1 MPEQLTIQ
9 TFVNG
14 LWHDAL
20 VITVDNP
27 TKVRESACSTAYTP
41 DYLIHFLDC
50 IDSALDPAVS
60 VNVPVNWTST
70 RTPGFPAFIYDI
82 IPAGAARKSL
92 EKRFAGEKP
101 KGMDL
106 DLFLLKRCT
115 PAPIGHM
122 RVKESFE
129 LIDTS
134 RTFAFPRREIID
146 RTNDFLEYAYEL
158 GAAIGGATG
167 AQGEAPKLLMTEDL
181 DGGFHADAVLP
192 DHQVRRHWLVKFA
205 RNKITERDKN
215 ILRAE
220 YHYYRA
226 ISALGLDTIPTDGL
240 ALEEAEKP
248 SLWMPRFDRRV
259 LPNGCV
265 ERIPMESIY
274 SICNNTEP
282 GSKMRHEDVVH
293 RLLELWLANDQADET
308 ADLLFEYI
316 RRDLLNRILGNSDNH
331 GRNTSIFRHE
341 GRFKLA
347 PIYDLAPMVLDPEGV
362 TRVTKWENER
372 LGAPDWPAVCALFG
386 EYIDPGHLF
395 ARLRVAA
402 KEFRA
407 LPGLL
412 KDMPEE
418 IRLAQSI
425 PLNNLDA
432 RLKEWGL
439 L

>member
-14 LWHDAL
+14 HWHDAL
-20 VITVDNP
+20 QLTVDDP
-27 TKVRESACSTAYTP
+27 VDVRNGSCSTAYMP
-41 DYLIHFLDC
+41 NYLIHFLDC
-50 IDSALDPAVS
+50 IDSPLAPAVS
-60 VNVPVNWTST
+60 ANMPINWTGT
-70 RTPGFPAFIYDI
+70 RTQGFPAFIYDI

-101 KGMDL
+101 SDMDL

-129 LIDTS
+129 LTDTN
-134 RTFAFPRREIID
+134 RTIAFPRREIIE

-181 DGGFHADAVLP
+181 HGGFHADAVLP

-205 RNKITERDKN
+205 RNKATERDKN

-226 ISALGLDTIPTDGL
+226 IAALGLDTVPTEGL
-240 ALEEAEKP
+240 ALEEAQKP
-248 SLWMPRFDRRV
+248 SLWMPRFDRRL
-259 LPNGCV
+259 LPDGHV

-274 SICNNTEP
+274 SICGNTQP
-282 GSKMRHEDVVH
+282 GSSMRHEEVAH
-293 RLLELWLANDQADET
+293 RLIELWLANDQADEI
-308 ADLLFEYI
+308 AGLVFEYI
-316 RRDLLNRILGNSDNH
+316 RRDLLNRIVGNSDNH
-331 GRNTSIFRHE
+331 GRNISIFRHE
-341 GRFKLA
+341 GRFRLA

-372 LGAPDWPAVCALFG
+372 LGAPHWAAVCGLFR
-386 EYIDPGHLF
+386 EHVDPAHLLT
-395 ARLRVAA
+395 RLRAA
-402 KEFRA
+402 AEEFRA

>member
-9 TFVNG
+9 TFVEG
-14 LWHDAL
+14 HWHDAL
-20 VITVDNP
+20 VLTVDSP
-27 TKVRESACSTAYTP
+27 AAVERSKCSTAYLG
-41 DYLIHFLDC
+41 DYLLTF
-50 IDSALDPAVS
+50 IDRIESPFEPAVS
-60 VNVPVNWTST
+60 VNLPMNWNAV
-70 RTPGFPAFIYDI
+70 RTDGYPAFIYDI

-92 EKRFAGEKP
+92 IRRFESEKP
-101 KGMDL
+101 RDVEL

-115 PAPIGHM
+115 PAPIGHL

-129 LIDTS
+129 QLDMS
-134 RTFAFPRREIID
+134 RIVAFPRSEVIQ
-146 RTNDFLEYAYEL
+146 RTNTFLEYAYEQ

-167 AQGEAPKLLMTEDL
+167 AQGEAPKLLMTEDQ
-181 DGGFHADAVLP
+181 DGALHADATLP
-192 DHQVRRHWLVKFA
+192 DRQARRHWLVKFA
-205 RNKITERDKN
+205 RNNVSERDKN

-226 ISALGLDTIPTDGL
+226 IAELGLDTVSTDGL

-248 SLWMPRFDRRV
+248 SLWMPRFDREVRPDGAV
-259 LPNGCV
+259 G
-265 ERIPMESIY
+265 RIPMESIY
-274 SICNNTEP
+274 SVCGNTLP
-282 GSKMRHEDVVH
+282 GSHMRHEEVVG
-293 RLLELWLANDQADET
+293 RLISLWRGNGQEEEIE
-308 ADLLFEYI
+308 DLVFEYI

-331 GRNTSIFRHE
+331 GRNLSILRHQ

-362 TRVTKWENER
+362 TRVTKWASEIA
-372 LGAPDWPAVCALFG
+372 GAPDWRAVCGQFG
-386 EYIDPGHLF
+386 QIMNPVDLHE
-395 ARLRVAA
+395 RLRKAA
-402 KEFRA
+402 QDFRA

-418 IRLAQSI
+418 IRSAQSI
-425 PLNNLDA
+425 PVNNLDA

>member
-1 MPEQLTIQ
+1 MSEQLTIQ
-9 TFVNG
+9 TFVEG
-14 LWHDAL
+14 QWHDAFEL
-20 VITVDNP
+20 TVENP
-27 TKVRESACSTAYTP
+27 AKVRNGSCSTAYAQ
-41 DYLIHFLDC
+41 DYILRF
-50 IDSALDPAVS
+50 IDRIESIFEPAVS
-60 VNVPVNWTST
+60 VNLPVNWTSVGT
-70 RTPGFPAFIYDI
+70 KGYPAFIYDI

-92 EKRFAGEKP
+92 ERRFAGEKP

-115 PAPIGHM
+115 PAPIGHL
-122 RVKESFE
+122 RVKESVE
-129 LIDTS
+129 LVDMR
-134 RTFAFPRREIID
+134 RTIAFPRREVIE

-167 AQGEAPKLLMTEDL
+167 AQGEAPKLLMTEDQE
-181 DGGFHADAVLP
+181 GGLHADAVLP

-205 RNKITERDKN
+205 RNKVTERDKN

-220 YHYYRA
+220 YHYYCA
-226 ISALGLDTIPTDGL
+226 IAALGLDTIPVDGL

-248 SLWMPRFDRRV
+248 SLWMPRFDRKV
-259 LPNGCV
+259 LPGGIV
-265 ERIPMESIY
+265 ERIPVESIY
-274 SICNNTEP
+274 SICGNTEP
-282 GSKMRHEDVVH
+282 GSRMRHEDVMQ
-293 RLLELWLANDQADET
+293 RLLELWLGNGQADEIE
-308 ADLLFEYI
+308 DLVFEYV

-362 TRVTKWENER
+362 TRVTKWEGER
-372 LGAPDWPAVCALFG
+372 LGVPDWSAVCATFSG
-386 EYIDPGHLF
+386 YIEPEQLLG
-395 ARLRVAA
+395 RLKTAA
-402 KEFRA
+402 QEFRA

-412 KDMPEE
+412 KGMPEE
-418 IRLAQSI
+418 VRLASSI